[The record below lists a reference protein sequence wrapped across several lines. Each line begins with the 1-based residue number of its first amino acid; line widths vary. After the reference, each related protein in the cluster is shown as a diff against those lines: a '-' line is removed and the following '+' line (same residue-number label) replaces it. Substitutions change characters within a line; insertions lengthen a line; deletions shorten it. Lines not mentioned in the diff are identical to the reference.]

1 VQEVS
6 TSGAAVP
13 IPVPVRALWPR
24 RRQSAPVLGIVAA
37 APAPVARP
45 DVPSLPGE
53 AAFRARLDEEFAR
66 AERHGRPLS
75 VIVLGCGPDGAIGDD
90 VADLL
95 RGVLRPGSLLARLD
109 VHELALVLPE
119 ADGMDAYVAAERLVR
134 TARAGRTSPGPSAG
148 VCDLEQALAPDDLVR
163 LARAALAYALRDG
176 GDRIWRYS
184 AQLAATAGIE
194 SPLRTESLAGIRAL
208 ALAIDAKHPA
218 TLGHAEAVAEMAV
231 ELGAE
236 LGFSDPELERLEL
249 AALVHDVGKMGVPDA
264 ILLKPARLSSAEHY
278 LVQLHAALGAQIAS
292 EVLAT
297 DQVAWVRSH
306 HERPDGTGYPDRLS
320 GEAIPLGARIIAVA
334 DAWDTMIA
342 GRPWA
347 PALDTEDA
355 LAECLR
361 HAGTQFD
368 VKVVDALVRVLQA
381 RHRADR
387 DIA

>member
-1 VQEVS
+1 
-6 TSGAAVP
+6 VP
-13 IPVPVRALWPR
+13 ISVPVRALWPR

-208 ALAIDAKHPA
+208 ALAIDAKHPV
-218 TLGHAEAVAEMAV
+218 TVGHAEAVAEMAV

>member
-1 VQEVS
+1 M
-6 TSGAAVP
+6 GFIAAVP
-13 IPVPVRALWPR
+13 
-24 RRQSAPVLGIVAA
+24 APA
-37 APAPVARP
+37 APAPAP
-45 DVPSLPGE
+45 PPATALPGE

-75 VIVLGCGPDGAIGDD
+75 VIVLGCGVDGTIGDD
-90 VADLL
+90 MADLL

-134 TARAGRTSPGPSAG
+134 TARSGRTAPGPSAG
-148 VCDLEQALAPDDLVR
+148 VCDLEQALAPDDMLR

-184 AQLAATAGIE
+184 AQLAATAGVE
-194 SPLRTESLAGIRAL
+194 SPLRAESLLGIRAL
-208 ALAIDAKHPA
+208 ARAIDAKDPS
-218 TLGHAEAVAEMAV
+218 TVGHSEAVAEMAV
-231 ELGAE
+231 ALGAE
-236 LGFSDPELERLEL
+236 LGWSDAELERLEL

-320 GEAIPLGARIIAVA
+320 GDTIPLGARIIAVA
-334 DAWDTMIA
+334 DAWDTITT

-347 PALDTEDA
+347 DAMDTEDA

-361 HAGTQFD
+361 CAGTQFD
-368 VKVVDALVRVLQA
+368 VGVVDALVRVLQA